1 MPGSQPAVGGR
12 FAEDNKTRSID
23 LARRIVMELAESEA
37 RTKDGDV
44 CVGKD
49 DILKITNKRRL
60 YDVTGPL
67 EAMGLVL
74 TTKINIVWT
83 GCRIGAFAFVPSAAR
98 NFNFVGKNGEMI
110 ARYGRRTDLPLP
122 PLQR

>member
-1 MPGSQPAVGGR
+1 
-12 FAEDNKTRSID
+12 
-23 LARRIVMELAESEA
+23 MELAESEA

-67 EAMGLVL
+67 EAMGLIQ

-83 GCRIGAFAFVPSAAR
+83 GCKIGCFWFVPANSR
-98 NFNFVGKNGEMI
+98 NFQFVGK
-110 ARYGRRTDLPLP
+110 
-122 PLQR
+122 